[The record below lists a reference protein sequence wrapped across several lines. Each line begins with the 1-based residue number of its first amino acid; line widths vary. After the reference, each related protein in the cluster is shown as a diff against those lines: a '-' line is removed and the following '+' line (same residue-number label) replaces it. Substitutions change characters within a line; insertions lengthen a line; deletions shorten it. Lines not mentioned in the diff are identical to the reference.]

1 MLGVWRISFLS
12 IFGFSLS
19 FSPLFP
25 PTPLPGLT
33 RPPRGWADLA
43 GVSAQRLDPVRWSR
57 LRREPSVEELSQGR
71 LGGAG
76 VKDPPADAGDGFD
89 P

>member
-1 MLGVWRISFLS
+1 MLYYHSRINKHAIKSQK
-12 IFGFSLS
+12 
-19 FSPLFP
+19 
-25 PTPLPGLT
+25 T
-33 RPPRGWADLA
+33 RTAKF
-43 GVSAQRLDPVRWSR
+43 SAQRLDPVRWSR